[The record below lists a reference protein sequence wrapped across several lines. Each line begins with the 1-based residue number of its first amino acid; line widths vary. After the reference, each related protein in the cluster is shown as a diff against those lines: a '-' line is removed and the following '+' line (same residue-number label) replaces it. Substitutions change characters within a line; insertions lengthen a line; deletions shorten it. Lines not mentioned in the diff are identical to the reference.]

1 MADVKID
8 DVQICRYLRL
18 YGRAPGAALE
28 ARIREMREAADAV
41 IRPARIWRRFEDV
54 AIAGGAGS
62 QSLAKHLA
70 GCHAVYLVCATIG
83 VAFDALQRRTAAV
96 SASDAF
102 VLQAIGAAAVEAL
115 MDDVEVE
122 IHRELQ
128 DGETLV
134 SRYSPG
140 YGDYPLAEQ
149 RRLLSILD
157 ASRRVGVSL
166 TDALVMAPSKSV
178 SAVIGVTRPAK

>member
-1 MADVKID
+1 MKID

-28 ARIREMREAADAV
+28 ERIRAMREAADAV
-41 IRPARIWRRFEDV
+41 MRPVRVWRRFEDV

-70 GCHAVYLVCATIG
+70 LCHAVYLVCATIG
-83 VAFDALQRRTAAV
+83 VGFDALQRRTAVV

-115 MDDVEVE
+115 MDDVELE
-122 IHRELQ
+122 IRSELRE
-128 DGETLV
+128 GETLV

-149 RRLLSILD
+149 RRLLELLD
-157 ASRRVGVSL
+157 APRSVGVSL
-166 TDALVMAPSKSV
+166 TDALVMVPTKSV
-178 SAVIGVTRPAK
+178 SAVIGVRKEGARQ